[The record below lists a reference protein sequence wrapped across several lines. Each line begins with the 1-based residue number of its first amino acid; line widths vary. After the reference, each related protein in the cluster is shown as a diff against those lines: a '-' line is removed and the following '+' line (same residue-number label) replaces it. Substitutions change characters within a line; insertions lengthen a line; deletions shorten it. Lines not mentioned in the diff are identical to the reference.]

1 MNTIERNAFVKS
13 TAVEGLCMENAI
25 QIDDFTHVIP
35 VEVDG
40 QTFYAKVT
48 ITACDMKGSKTHGA
62 FNVNDAVEEYAQK
75 CADRKS
81 VADARAKAK
90 AEGKTRVGSV
100 GGQMVKKM
108 IESYEKNL

>member
-48 ITACDMKGSKTHGA
+48 VTACDMKGSKTHGA

-75 CADRKS
+75 CADRQA
-81 VADARAKAK
+81 VALENERKK
-90 AEGKTRVGSV
+90 AEKEAKKTS
-100 GGQMVKKM
+100 KTKAS
-108 IESYEKNL
+108 E